1 MSSIEV
7 SPLPRLAL
15 IGISGYG
22 RIHLN
27 LAKQWRDRGEAV
39 IVAATVINAEEEV
52 EEVAGLRAGGCEIY
66 ADYEQ
71 MLATHSGEIDLCMIP
86 TGIHWHARMTITA
99 LRAGANVLVEKP
111 LSGVMSEVAAVRAA
125 EHETGRFVAVG
136 FQDYYEPGT
145 AWLKQHLL
153 DGAIGR
159 VQSVRFLGLWPRPRS
174 YFLRNEWAGRLL
186 YQGRPVFD
194 SPLSNAFAHFVML
207 SLYFA
212 GETLALPAA
221 ARLLDAE
228 LFRAHAM
235 ETFDTAVARL
245 ETESGVNLWFGVSHA
260 CHSLQEPEIVIEGS
274 AGSAGWR
281 YEREAWWQG
290 VEGELHRRELP
301 DAFGARHHMMVAA
314 VARLRD
320 EQVAVCTPEIAAR
333 HTQVIEALHS
343 HIPVQVLSADDLHWT
358 EAVTAEG
365 AIPWAEGMDEALR
378 RAYREGSLLAE
389 VGFSIP
395 QRVGS

>member
-1 MSSIEV
+1 
-7 SPLPRLAL
+7 L

-27 LAKQWRDRGEAV
+27 LAKQWRDRGAAT
-39 IVAATVINAEEEV
+39 IVAATVINAEEEA
-52 EEVAGLRAGGCEIY
+52 EEVAGLHAGGCEIFP
-66 ADYEQ
+66 DYEQ
-71 MLATHSGEIDLCMIP
+71 MLTAHAGRIDLCMIP
-86 TGIHWHARMTITA
+86 TGIHWHARMTIAA

-125 EHETGRFVAVG
+125 EREAGRFVAVG

-186 YQGRPVFD
+186 YDGRPVFD

-212 GETLALPAA
+212 GERLEQPAV
-221 ARLLDAE
+221 ARLVAAE
-228 LFRAHAM
+228 LFRAHAI

-245 ETESGVNLWFGVSHA
+245 ESESGVALWFGVSHA
-260 CHSLQEPEIVIEGS
+260 CRTLQEPEIVIEGT
-274 AGSAGWR
+274 AGRAGWR
-281 YEREAWWQG
+281 YEREAWWCGADG
-290 VEGELHRRELP
+290 VEHRRELP
-301 DAFGARHHMMVAA
+301 DAFGARHDMMVAV

-320 EQVAVCTPEIAAR
+320 ATVAICTPEIAGV
-333 HTQVIEALHS
+333 HTAVIESLHAD
-343 HIPVQVLSADDLHWT
+343 IPVQGWGAEDIQWT
-358 EAVTAEG
+358 PGVSAEG
-365 AIPWAEGMDEALR
+365 AIPWVAGLDETLR
-378 RAYREGSLLAE
+378 RAYEQGGSLASAGFTLPLASG
-389 VGFSIP
+389 V
-395 QRVGS
+395 

>member
-1 MSSIEV
+1 MSNLAA

-27 LAKQWRDRGEAV
+27 LAKEWRDRGEAV

-52 EEVAGLRAGGCEIY
+52 EEVAGLRAGGCEIF

-71 MLATHSGEIDLCMIP
+71 MLAAHAGRIDLCMIP
-86 TGIHWHARMTITA
+86 TGIHWHARMTIAA

-159 VQSVRFLGLWPRPRS
+159 VRSVRFLGLWPRPRS

-186 YQGRPVFD
+186 HQGRPVFD

-212 GETLALPAA
+212 GETLTQPAA
-221 ARLLDAE
+221 ARLTNAE
-228 LFRAHAM
+228 LFRAHAI

-245 ETESGVNLWFGVSHA
+245 ETGAGVKLWFGVSHA
-260 CHSLQEPEIVIEGS
+260 CHTLREPEIVIEGS
-274 AGSAGWR
+274 TGSAGWR
-281 YEREAWWQG
+281 YEREAWWRG
-290 VEGELHRRELP
+290 PDGELHRRALP
-301 DAFGARHHMMVAA
+301 DAFGARHDMMVAA

-343 HIPVQVLSADDLHWT
+343 QVPVHVWAAEDLHWT
-358 EAVTAEG
+358 QAVSPEG
-365 AIPWAEGMDEALR
+365 AIPWVEGMDEALH
-378 RAYREGSLLAE
+378 RAYRDGVSLAE
-389 VGFSIP
+389 ANFFP
-395 QRVGS
+395 PYRVTA